1 MLNMTFKRWIH
12 ENQDNIVVV
21 NARYIKD
28 GIYALLGKVRDI
40 DGVLEDFILCASDL
54 KDAFDNAL
62 NSVEAIIDVI
72 MTRAFNLYADMERG
86 LGKKMIKNVLE
97 RLINELKLRGVPQDV
112 ALEYIEAWEH
122 NPNRLDW
129 EYEKDG
135 CRQVATSD
143 TDENTYTIYTE
154 DSKMW
159 CLTVNDDFE
168 VWYNSL
174 ELAQEGAM
182 KWELGTTCLEGS
194 PITYEDAQQ
203 LTMLNENELDNI
215 IEESVDIIA
224 GFEEFEERV
233 TRFLNLGRVFYR
245 LA

>member
-1 MLNMTFKRWIH
+1 MLNMTFKDWDGH
-12 ENQDNIVVV
+12 KVCV

-28 GIYALLGKVRDI
+28 GIYALLGKVRDV
-40 DGVLEDFILCASDL
+40 DGVLEDFILCVSDL

-62 NSVEAIIDVI
+62 NSAEAVIDII
-72 MTRAFNLYADMERG
+72 MTRTFTLYADIKRE

-97 RLINELKLRGVPQDV
+97 RLINELKLRGVPRDV
-112 ALEYIEAWEH
+112 ALEYIEAWEY

-129 EYEKDG
+129 EYKQDG
-135 CRQVATSD
+135 CRQEATSD

-154 DSKMW
+154 DDKMY

-182 KWELGTTCLEGS
+182 KWELGAERLEGCQL
-194 PITYEDAQQ
+194 TYEDAEQ
-203 LTMLNENELDNI
+203 LIENYEPFV
-215 IEESVDIIA
+215 EECTSIVA

-233 TRFLNLGRVFYR
+233 MRFLNLGKVFYR